1 MSVLK
6 CVKCGF
12 YSTKDSCPYCGNK
25 TETDIFSLK
34 NVCKKCGSIDSFDRE
49 KCDQCGSDILLFSDA
64 DVLQYMNYKVKIKG
78 DPEIAQKLSAARK
91 ELALKYIENNPE
103 FDRDAFE
110 KTFEE
115 DLIRCIG
122 CDRRREE
129 ESTRN
134 TKPIVECPYCHSKNT
149 SRISSLSKAVSIA
162 AFGLFSQKRKYQW
175 HCNNCR
181 SDF

>member
-1 MSVLK
+1 MTVYVKVGKFFDVFQNGFKIFQIGFLIGSTFKKVGIIGVLT
-6 CVKCGF
+6 V
-12 YSTKDSCPYCGNK
+12 
-25 TETDIFSLK
+25 
-34 NVCKKCGSIDSFDRE
+34 
-49 KCDQCGSDILLFSDA
+49 A
-64 DVLQYMNYKVKIKG
+64 DMGGAYYKVKIKG

-103 FDRDAFE
+103 FDHDAFE
-110 KTFEE
+110 KTFED

-122 CDRRREE
+122 CDRRRAE
-129 ESTRN
+129 ESARN

-149 SRISSLSKAVSIA
+149 SKISSLSKAVSIA

>member
-6 CVKCGF
+6 CTKCGF
-12 YSTKDSCPYCGNK
+12 YSTKDTCPYCGNK
-25 TETDIFSLK
+25 TEIDMHSFI
-34 NVCKKCGSIDSFDRE
+34 NVCKKCGNVSYLKGD
-49 KCDQCGSDILLFSDA
+49 KCDKCGSNIIYFSDD
-64 DVLQYMNYKVKIKG
+64 DVIKHLNYNVKIKG

-149 SRISSLSKAVSIA
+149 SKISSLSKAVSIA